1 MLFLLFINTYLHKF
15 WNIYGDLII
24 INCNLSSNEVSYI
37 NYRNIWNIWG
47 IYVLEAVILEN
58 YQNNI
63 KK

>member
-47 IYVLEAVILEN
+47 IYVLEAVIL
-58 YQNNI
+58 
-63 KK
+63 